1 MTDIYDILQLVVGF
15 SILVVWLVRSHVR
28 TNFRVG
34 DALTLKEEISEVG
47 LPDWFYDIIKIIKPI
62 FAFFLLIG
70 LVYNP
75 LTLPCMIFTTM
86 FMIGAVWM
94 HLKAKDNFFKIIPA
108 LTLLVF
114 CFIILLSRLIGN

>member
-1 MTDIYDILQLVVGF
+1 MTDFSDILQLVVGI
-15 SILVVWLVRSHVR
+15 SILVVWLVRAHVR

-34 DALTLKEEISEVG
+34 DALTLKEEVSEVG
-47 LPDWFYDIIKIIKPI
+47 LPDWFYDIIKIVKPI

-70 LVYNP
+70 LIYSP
-75 LTLPCMIFTTM
+75 LTFPCMIFTTI
-86 FMIGAVWM
+86 FMLGAVWM
-94 HLKAKDNFFKIIPA
+94 HIKAKDNFLKIIPA

>member
-1 MTDIYDILQLVVGF
+1 MTDFSNILQIMVGV

-34 DALTLKEEISEVG
+34 DALTLKEEVSEVG

-70 LVYNP
+70 LIYDP
-75 LTLPCMIFTTM
+75 LTLPCMIFTTI

-94 HLKAKDNFFKIIPA
+94 HIKAKDNFYKVIPA

-114 CFIILLSRLIGN
+114 CFIILLSRLFGN